1 MKEYMLYL
9 EKMNLIHGIDSER
22 KIVNIKGFVKF
33 TKARYK
39 SSKSILEQMR
49 NLKKM
54 QDDWEDNKCFGTA
67 LNEGI
72 TEWIRLKTV
81 PGNESYDIEINIVKQ
96 IENIIGARKIIEI
109 INTKPEEMHKALNM
123 SKSEFEI
130 FCNKIDYLEFI
141 NSLKEEIEY
150 NLLEL
155 NEGRKKLERFNKE
168 EGKYI
173 NKEIK
178 NTASYIQ
185 KQLIV
190 KLIIPYFEKNYDGNE
205 TFEKLLNCKNL
216 IQDYFKFVHTDI
228 NVFHEFVETSEYKK
242 LNNMFEK
249 LKKDKFR
256 HNLIVDLNTE
266 NCQVIEKSSNK
277 ARENDER

>member
-1 MKEYMLYL
+1 
-9 EKMNLIHGIDSER
+9 MNASSIAKH
-22 KIVNIKGFVKF
+22 FVKVATSSDVAAPVNSIECP
-33 TKARYK
+33 TKIAK
-39 SSKSILEQMR
+39 
-49 NLKKM
+49 NV
-54 QDDWEDNKCFGTA
+54 N
-67 LNEGI
+67 
-72 TEWIRLKTV
+72 
-81 PGNESYDIEINIVKQ
+81 
-96 IENIIGARKIIEI
+96 NIIQGTVFDLLFLPKNE
-109 INTKPEEMHKALNM
+109 HKT
-123 SKSEFEI
+123 
-130 FCNKIDYLEFI
+130 
-141 NSLKEEIEY
+141 
-150 NLLEL
+150 
-155 NEGRKKLERFNKE
+155 
-168 EGKYI
+168 

-228 NVFHEFVETSEYKK
+228 NVFSEFVETSEYKK

-256 HNLIVDLNTE
+256 RNLIVDLNTE